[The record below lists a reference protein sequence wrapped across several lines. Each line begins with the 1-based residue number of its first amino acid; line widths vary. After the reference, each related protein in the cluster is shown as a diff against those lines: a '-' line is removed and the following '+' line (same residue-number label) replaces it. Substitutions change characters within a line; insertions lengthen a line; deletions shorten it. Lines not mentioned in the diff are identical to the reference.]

1 MKKKLT
7 FQDQKV
13 HFWGFQKGIFGILVD
28 ICNRNIVSWALF
40 DNDNIFFDSEEKSNI
55 GDAKMH
61 FWGFQKGIF
70 GNLVNIFNRNI
81 NVWAFF
87 DNDNFFG

>member
-1 MKKKLT
+1 MKKKLNI
-7 FQDQKV
+7 QDPKV

-28 ICNRNIVSWALF
+28 ICNRNIVLLAFF

-81 NVWAFF
+81 NV
-87 DNDNFFG
+87 